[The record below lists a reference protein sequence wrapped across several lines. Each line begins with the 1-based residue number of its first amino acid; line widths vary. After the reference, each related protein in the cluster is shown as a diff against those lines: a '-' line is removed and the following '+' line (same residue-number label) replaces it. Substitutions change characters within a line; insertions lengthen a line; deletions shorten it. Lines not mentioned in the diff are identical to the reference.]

1 MSRNGENDSRFERR
15 LEVAERAL
23 VAAAGRKAHTLY
35 EGRKVAHRSCGIA
48 LAETFGLPPSPY
60 QALRKGG
67 ITGEG
72 GCGAIKAG
80 ELVLGELLGDPN
92 PTGPVTDE
100 LRRAA
105 AHYRRLWDERV
116 DRGPGG
122 ACGSIVCNDLTS
134 VFEDFMGE
142 PRQKFCTSIA
152 ATVAE
157 IVAEILVRLDALDE
171 ITPIAGLEEDP
182 TANKEG

>member
-1 MSRNGENDSRFERR
+1 MSRDGERDSRFERA
-15 LEVAERAL
+15 LDASERAL
-23 VAAAGRKAHTLY
+23 VAEAGRKAHTLY
-35 EGRKVAHRSCGIA
+35 AGREVAHRSCGIA
-48 LAETFGLPPSPY
+48 LAETFSLPPAPY

-72 GCGAIKAG
+72 ECGAIKAG
-80 ELVLGELLGDPN
+80 ELVLGELLGEPD
-92 PTGPVTDE
+92 PTGAVTDE
-100 LRRAA
+100 LRLAA
-105 AHYRRLWDERV
+105 GHYRRRWDERV

-142 PRQKFCTSIA
+142 PRQMFCTSIA

-157 IVAEILVRLDALDE
+157 IVAEILVRLEALEE
-171 ITPIAGLEEDP
+171 ITPIAGLEAEPGD
-182 TANKEG
+182 